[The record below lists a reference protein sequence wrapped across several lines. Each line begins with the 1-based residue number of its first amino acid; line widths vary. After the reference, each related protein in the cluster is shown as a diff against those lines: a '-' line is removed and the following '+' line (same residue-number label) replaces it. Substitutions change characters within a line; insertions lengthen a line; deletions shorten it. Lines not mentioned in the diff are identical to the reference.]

1 MMKRLITILV
11 VLLPLVASAQGKIT
25 TKKYR
30 IADFRDKVT
39 KVVLTGNE
47 VMDSA
52 LKQEII
58 TRWSASPYEFATAA
72 EFEALKSSDAFYFLL
87 ITNSFDKDENN
98 RGIEFLSLVKG
109 GPEAAKGLEA
119 MTDVAT
125 IPLRPDG
132 ISSGREFVYL
142 PALIDILQAFASAAM
157 DTDFKG
163 YAGLGV
169 FNVNFRRSGATKR
182 IYISEDDLS
191 EKVDQQ
197 ILEKYLDED
206 MLICDEDD
214 ADAVFMDGEL
224 NTLVSYV
231 VSPESPAPGKFFY
244 AMLISSDTHEL
255 YYYKK
260 YKISRKAAPGFLES
274 DFKILSSIR

>member
-1 MMKRLITILV
+1 M
-11 VLLPLVASAQGKIT
+11 ASAQGKIT

-30 IADFRDKVT
+30 ISDFRDKVT

-58 TRWSASPYEFATAA
+58 TRWSASPYEFATAE
-72 EFEALKSSDAFYFLL
+72 EFEALKGSDAFYFLL

-98 RGIEFLSLVKG
+98 RGIEYLSLVKG
-109 GPEAAKGLEA
+109 GPEAEKGIGA

-132 ISSGREFVYL
+132 VSSGREYVYL
-142 PALIDILQAFASAAM
+142 PAFIDILQAFASAAM

-169 FNVNFRRSGATKR
+169 FNVNYRRHGAKMR
-182 IYISEDDLS
+182 IYLSEDDLS
-191 EKVDQQ
+191 EKVDQK

-206 MLICDEDD
+206 IIVCDEDD
-214 ADAVFMDGEL
+214 ADAAFMDGAV
-224 NTLVSYV
+224 NTLASYV
-231 VSPESPAPGKFFY
+231 VAPAEPAPGKFFY
-244 AMLISSDTHEL
+244 VMLIAADSHEL

-260 YKISRKAAPGFLES
+260 YKISKKAAPGFLES
-274 DFKILSSIR
+274 DFKVIASIR